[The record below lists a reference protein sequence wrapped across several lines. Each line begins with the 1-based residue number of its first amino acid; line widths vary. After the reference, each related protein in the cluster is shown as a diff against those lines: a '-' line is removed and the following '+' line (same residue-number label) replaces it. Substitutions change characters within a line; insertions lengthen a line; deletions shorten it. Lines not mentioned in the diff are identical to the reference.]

1 MNKFIYNIVIIISVL
16 SFSSCTKEVI
26 LTSVTINGDPY
37 VEKGQNNIMGPYPT
51 KYITFLDT
59 KNFGFYNSILS
70 PVDKNKPTYGMF
82 IYILGSGDNFIT
94 GKKLKIG
101 KPLNTTYLFN
111 NTLKDISQINNIK
124 NFIPDECDGIA
135 LFFEVLG
142 NESINPRGLSGTIE
156 IYNYISQ
163 TGSYECRYFFE
174 NDIVPK
180 ISFINGYLSAIK
192 TNVK

>member
-1 MNKFIYNIVIIISVL
+1 MNKFIYNIIATIIL
-16 SFSSCTKEVI
+16 LPLLSCTKEVI
-26 LTSVTINGDPY
+26 LTSVIINGDPY
-37 VEKGQNNIMGPYPT
+37 VEKEQNNLMGPYPT
-51 KYITFLDT
+51 KYITFLNNS
-59 KNFGFYNSILS
+59 NFGFYNSILS
-70 PVDKNKPTYGMF
+70 PVDKNKPIYGMF

-111 NTLKDISQINNIK
+111 NTLKDISQINNIE
-124 NFIPDECDGIA
+124 NLIPNECDGIA
-135 LFFEVLG
+135 LFFEVSG
-142 NESINPRGLSGTIE
+142 NEYINPRGISGDIE

-192 TNVK
+192 TNIK